1 VRCESDRHGK
11 FFDAIT
17 RGYLKSFA
25 ASIIFLKIIAT
36 EIRLQTGIPQDNRRT
51 GCVPAEATMTVK
63 SILDSKGTD
72 VATIDPSADLASAV
86 KLLAAHRIGALV
98 VVGSDQR
105 IAGIISERDIIRELA
120 DRGAAALEQQVGH
133 VMTRKIVTCSRAE
146 TISSVMDLM
155 TDGKFRHLPVV
166 EEGRLIGIVSIGDVV
181 KHRVHE
187 IESESAT
194 LRDYIRST

>member
-1 VRCESDRHGK
+1 
-11 FFDAIT
+11 
-17 RGYLKSFA
+17 
-25 ASIIFLKIIAT
+25 
-36 EIRLQTGIPQDNRRT
+36 
-51 GCVPAEATMTVK
+51 MTVK
-63 SILDSKGTD
+63 SILDRKGID
-72 VATIDPSADLASAV
+72 VATIEPSADLASAV
-86 KLLAAHRIGALV
+86 KQLAAHRIGALV
-98 VVGSDQR
+98 VIGSDQR

-120 DRGAAALEQQVGH
+120 DRSAAALEVGH

-155 TDGKFRHLPVV
+155 TAGKLRHLPVV

-181 KHRVHE
+181 KYRVHE